1 MLALR
6 ADKRADTTF
15 WTCWR
20 QPLSAAGVPLDLD
33 VAEGLHASGLFP
45 PPGGDRTAIEFFSKG
60 TLAGKLAC
68 GSKWKTELLAQ
79 DEFTLGEE
87 EKVCGRMSHRPPI
100 LRKPFPWNLVTYDHP
115 IQGPAV
121 FPKAMKGAI
130 MLSPPRLTTTV
141 YG

>member
-1 MLALR
+1 LLALR

-79 DEFTLGEE
+79 DEFTLVD
-87 EKVCGRMSHRPPI
+87 EKKLCGRMS
-100 LRKPFPWNLVTYDHP
+100 
-115 IQGPAV
+115 QGASI
-121 FPKAMKGAI
+121 FRRIKGWAQGKRI
-130 MLSPPRLTTTV
+130 
-141 YG
+141 